1 MAVCT
6 SFDEAPSAHTI
17 RIPTLLSRVSVNTH
31 GNLLAPW
38 RTIVC
43 TVEKAGHLPRAR
55 LLHLNS
61 VLFYSEVARARGTSI
76 FVGLGRL
83 HLSARACMAI
93 KSAREASLKSV
104 SPAGQDGR
112 TSLIAAALNGHR
124 DALEVLLEAKADIN
138 AVGEVRSDGSVYRG
152 LDWES
157 DWWWV
162 VLSYMR

>member
-1 MAVCT
+1 MYRRKSGASTSCT
-6 SFDEAPSAHTI
+6 I
-17 RIPTLLSRVSVNTH
+17 VTLEFCVFLFGSRTSTRNEHFCGVRQATPVSSRVH
-31 GNLLAPW
+31 GHKK
-38 RTIVC
+38 C
-43 TVEKAGHLPRAR
+43 TRGQ
-55 LLHLNS
+55 
-61 VLFYSEVARARGTSI
+61 SEI
-76 FVGLGRL
+76 CM
-83 HLSARACMAI
+83 LS
-93 KSAREASLKSV
+93 S